1 MGPHSL
7 SLTRSFRQQ
16 RDGLAFNNT
25 LVLDNY
31 LIGQSRTRSSSSL
44 VTDSAAG
51 ATAFSCGMKSY
62 NGAISVL
69 PDKSPCGTVL
79 EAAKLAGYMTG
90 LVVTTRITDA
100 TPACFSAH
108 VNTRGEEDRIAEQ
121 QLGEYPLG
129 RMVDLMLG
137 GGRCHFLPNTTEG
150 GCRKD
155 ARNLIED
162 AQNKY
167 GFHYVGDRAGFDSLK
182 KGKKVK
188 LPLLGLLA
196 ETDIPYEIDRKD
208 SEYPGLAEMAKT
220 ALTALELATK
230 DSEKGFFLMI
240 EGSRIDHAGHDN
252 DPAAQV
258 REVLGYDKAWTTV
271 IDFLDES
278 DVPGVL
284 VGTSDHET
292 GGLAIARQLNESYP
306 EYLWKPEVLE
316 AAKHSAQYLSDKLK
330 HFQSTSEDKTRRYI
344 EKDLLLDGLSVD
356 DATDE
361 EIKRLMDH
369 QGDSTWVF
377 SDIISRRALIGWST
391 HGHSG
396 ADVNIYASDP
406 YLTELL
412 AGNHENTEVGHYLA
426 KYLDVDVN
434 AVTKTLRKKGVKKVK
449 RDGSVVTSWPWMG
462 RSVEESIKVHGDH
475 SDCYHHET
483 SHGHANLKRDG
494 HGHFH

>member
-1 MGPHSL
+1 M
-7 SLTRSFRQQ
+7 TRSFRQQ
-16 RDGLAFNNT
+16 RDGLPFNDT
-25 LVLDNY
+25 LILDNY

-51 ATAFSCGMKSY
+51 ATAFSCGRKSY

-155 ARNLIED
+155 GRDLIAD

-182 KGKKVK
+182 KGKNVQF
-188 LPLLGLLA
+188 PLLGLFA

-208 SEYPGLAEMAKT
+208 SEHPGLAEMAKA

-230 DSEKGFFLMI
+230 DSDKGFFLMI

-258 REVLGYDKAWTTV
+258 REVLGYDKAWNTV
-271 IDFLDES
+271 IDHLDNS
-278 DVPGVL
+278 DVPGIL

-292 GGLAIARQLNESYP
+292 GGLAIARQLDESYP
-306 EYLWKPEVLE
+306 QYLWKPEVLV
-316 AAKHSAQYLSDKLK
+316 AASHSAQYLSAKLK
-330 HFQSTSEDKTRRYI
+330 AYQSTSESKTKNFI
-344 EKDLLLDGLSVD
+344 VKDLLLDGLAID
-356 DATDE
+356 DPTDA
-361 EIKRLMDH
+361 EIKKLMDH
-369 QGDSTWVF
+369 KEESTWIF

-406 YLTELL
+406 SLTELL
-412 AGNHENTEVGHYLA
+412 AGNHENTEVGEFLSR
-426 KYLDVDVN
+426 YLDVDVN
-434 AVTKTLRKKGVKKVK
+434 KVTDILKSKGVGKVSK
-449 RDGSVVTSWPWMG
+449 RDGTEEATEWPWMG
-462 RSVEESIKVHGDH
+462 RSVEESIAEHGDH
-475 SDCYHHET
+475 SDCYHGNV
-483 SHGHANLKRDG
+483 HGSLKRDG
-494 HGHFH
+494 HSHSHTH